1 MTHLELAGSVTGA
14 LVAVLTIGAAVGILW
29 ARMRSSADET
39 TAVLWRGEAEAQ
51 KARADRLE
59 AALAALERRV
69 DHLESENKT
78 LRALHDGRDEMRLL
92 RDEMRR
98 GFAVI
103 AEALAVNDGN
113 GVDA

>member
-1 MTHLELAGSVTGA
+1 MTPVELVGSVAGVVA
-14 LVAVLTIGAAVGILW
+14 AVLTVGAAVGVLW

-39 TAVLWRGEAEAQ
+39 TAGLWRGEAEAQ

-69 DHLESENKT
+69 DHLEAENKT
-78 LRALHDGRDEMRLL
+78 LRALHDGRDEMRAL

-98 GFAVI
+98 GFATI
-103 AEALAVNDGN
+103 GDALAMKDGN